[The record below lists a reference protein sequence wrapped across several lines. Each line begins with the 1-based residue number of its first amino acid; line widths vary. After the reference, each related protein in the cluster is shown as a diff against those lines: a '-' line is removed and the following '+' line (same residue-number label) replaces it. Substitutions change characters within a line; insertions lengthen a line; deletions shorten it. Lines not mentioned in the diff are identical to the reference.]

1 MKYSRKGY
9 IIVAILSGMLALLFD
24 SRTALNGASEGI
36 DLCIR
41 TVIPSLFPFF
51 LLSSLLTSVI
61 SGAKSPLLKPLG
73 KLCKIPDG
81 SESLLLIG
89 LLGGYPIGAQCICNA
104 YESGQIRKS
113 DAQRMLGFCNNAGAA
128 FLFGM
133 VGQFF
138 DSKSAA
144 ASLWLIHI
152 MSALMTAMVLPRS
165 YSDVAILISEGSTG
179 VGNAMQQSIRAM
191 ANVCGWVVV
200 FRVILRFLDHW
211 FLWLLPQ
218 QWQVFLFGFLELSNG
233 CLELS
238 VVNSNALRYI
248 CAAVFLAMGGLCVLM
263 QTMSIVNQSRLGLGM
278 YVPGKIIQTGFS
290 CMLAI
295 PVARLLYPCE
305 SSIPYIAVLI
315 SAVIVCITMIFLRF
329 KENNSSI
336 PAFTGV

>member
-9 IIVAILSGMLALLFD
+9 IIVVILTGILALLFD

-61 SGAKSPLLKPLG
+61 SGAKIPLLKPLG

-81 SESLLLIG
+81 SESLLMIG

-104 YESGQIRKS
+104 YDAGQIRKS
-113 DAQRMLGFCNNAGAA
+113 DAQRMLGFCNNAGPA

-165 YSDVAILISEGSTG
+165 YGNVAILISEGSTS

-218 QWQVFLFGFLELSNG
+218 EWQVFLFG
-233 CLELS
+233 
-238 VVNSNALRYI
+238 
-248 CAAVFLAMGGLCVLM
+248 
-263 QTMSIVNQSRLGLGM
+263 
-278 YVPGKIIQTGFS
+278 
-290 CMLAI
+290 
-295 PVARLLYPCE
+295 LL
-305 SSIPYIAVLI
+305 
-315 SAVIVCITMIFLRF
+315 
-329 KENNSSI
+329 
-336 PAFTGV
+336 